1 MVNMDLLEVGENIRK
16 QREFLGMSQ
25 EELALEIGTSKGTIS
40 LYESGQMA
48 MKVDRLFE
56 IADALFVTPLELSP
70 ERFNIQP
77 DIDPRLFQ
85 IGEMVKATVV
95 DHIIPHRGDQK
106 LFWDQRN
113 WQSLCKQCHDRK
125 TLTED
130 IHPTYRY

>member
-1 MVNMDLLEVGENIRK
+1 MDNMDLLKVGENIRK

-85 IGEMVKATVV
+85 IGEMVK
-95 DHIIPHRGDQK
+95 K
-106 LFWDQRN
+106 LPPA
-113 WQSLCKQCHDRK
+113 KQA
-125 TLTED
+125 EV
-130 IHPTYRY
+130 YRAMEAMVIGFGSAE